1 MKKGFLALGL
11 AFFGA
16 VTASAAQGGA
26 VACFESAQS
35 LRGMGRYQAVQLCSA
50 SKNAAPAEC
59 YVKAMGIR
67 GVSNHEA
74 RILCTSAESLAPA
87 ECYVEGQS
95 LLRLTRAEA
104 LRVCVGT
111 RNFSGLSDCLKMATD
126 EARMGR
132 YQAMELCGGASDAGP
147 AACYV
152 SAQRDA
158 RLPQND
164 ALELCRM
171 RDRFRQ

>member
-1 MKKGFLALGL
+1 MNKGYWVAGLTFLNAV
-11 AFFGA
+11 GA
-16 VTASAAQGGA
+16 MTAQGGA
-26 VACFESAQS
+26 VACFESAES

-50 SKNAAPAEC
+50 AKNSAPAEC
-59 YVKAMGIR
+59 YLKAMEVR

-95 LLRLTRAEA
+95 VARLTRAEA
-104 LRVCVGT
+104 LRVCTGT
-111 RNFSGLSDCLKMATD
+111 KSFQGVFDCLKMATD
-126 EARMGR
+126 DARMGR
-132 YQAMELCGGASDAGP
+132 YQAMELCGGASDAAP
-147 AACYV
+147 AQCYI
-152 SAQRDA
+152 AANNGA

-164 ALELCRM
+164 SLELCRV